1 MAFVCLPSSAAESF
15 KKALAGKDI
24 QIADLLNPKM
34 SSEARTAIFREFA
47 GSDANAKAINT
58 LFEEKLVLKN
68 KVLGL
73 KNFISK
79 VAQEGKYSPERIA
92 ELKKAQS
99 DYVAAQQERIFNP
112 AEEQTFLNDLADK
125 SIGAHISRVE
135 SKTIFDLSN
144 KVDEAKTAFNE
155 KTGEWSTPEAKA
167 DYGAK
172 KVVYQNYIDALKEG
186 DTSLKTMLKD
196 TARDFKQE
204 FKTNKPKAVLDILLK
219 GVKTIT
225 ENSVALVA
233 SLDDSFLGRQ
243 GLKTLMTHPSAWW
256 PGAKGS
262 IVDFA
267 KTIGGKN
274 TRDALMADLYSS
286 PNYLNGAYE
295 KAGIISKNEEQFP
308 TSLPARIPGVGRV
321 FKASEAAFEG
331 SALRMRTGLYDLL
344 SKQAERNGVDMTDDY
359 QIKSIGKVIN
369 SLTARGQWGT
379 RGEPALLRIVLW
391 APKMLKANIDV
402 LTAHTGQDI
411 SSFARAEAAKN
422 LFKIVATSAAIMA
435 IANAIKPGSA
445 ETDPRSADFGKI
457 KVGNTRFDFTGG
469 AGSLIVLAARG
480 LTLSTKSTTTGK
492 VTKLNSGQFGSQTY
506 MDVLV
511 SFLEGKTPPITSALI
526 SLAKGRDFAG
536 NKPTVSSLAQNQL
549 PITLQNIIGL
559 KTDNSASAV
568 AGILLDAFGV
578 NASTYT
584 PVNKDWTQN
593 PGAELT
599 AFQKKVG
606 STKFSAANTE
616 YNKKVD
622 TFVKSLQDNAK
633 YKALSDADKQ
643 RVIDKQKATIKSDI
657 FKEYGFHYKQVKST
671 PVPKI

>member
-1 MAFVCLPSSAAESF
+1 MAFCLPSFAAKNF
-15 KKALAGKDI
+15 KKALGDKDI
-24 QIADLLNPKM
+24 QIADLLKM
-34 SSEARTAIFREFA
+34 STEDRTKVFESFA
-47 GSDANAKAINT
+47 GEHAGDMNKA
-58 LFEEKLVLKN
+58 FEEKLVLKN
-68 KVLGL
+68 RVLGL
-73 KNFISK
+73 KNFINK
-79 VAQEGKYSPERIA
+79 MAETGKYDPARKA
-92 ELKKAQS
+92 ELDQLLSEFRQK
-99 DYVAAQQERIFNP
+99 QQERIFNP
-112 AEEQTFLNDLADK
+112 SEEQTFLNDLAD
-125 SIGAHISRVE
+125 STIGAHITRIQ
-135 SKTIFDLSN
+135 SKTMFDLSS
-144 KVDEAKTAFNE
+144 KVDEAKAGFDE
-155 KTGEWSTPEAKA
+155 KTGEWSSPQDKA

-172 KVVYQNYIDALKEG
+172 KVVFQNYIDALKEG
-186 DTSLKTMLKD
+186 DTSIKAMLKE
-196 TARDFKQE
+196 TAGQFKEE

-243 GLKTLMTHPSAWW
+243 GLKTLMTHPTAWW

-262 IVDFA
+262 LVDFA

-274 TRDALMADLYSS
+274 TKDALMADLYSN
-286 PNYLNGAYE
+286 PNYLNGSYE

-344 SKQAERNGVDMTDDY
+344 SKQAERNGVDMTNDY

-411 SSFARAEAAKN
+411 SPFARKEAAVN
-422 LFKIVATSAAIMA
+422 LFKIIATTSAIMA
-435 IANAIKPGSA
+435 VANAIKPGSA

-457 KVGNTRFDFTGG
+457 RVGNTRFDYTGG

-480 LTLSTKSTTTGK
+480 LTLSTKSTTTGVVK
-492 VTKLNSGQFGSQTY
+492 KLNTGEFGSQTY
-506 MDVLV
+506 MDVV
-511 SFLEGKTPPITSALI
+511 ISFLEGKTPPITSALI
-526 SLAKGRDFAG
+526 SLAKNADFAG
-536 NKPTVSSLAQNQL
+536 QKPTPASLASNQL

-559 KTDNSASAV
+559 KTDHSAGAV

-584 PVNKDWTQN
+584 PVTKDWTSN
-593 PGAELT
+593 PGVELQ
-599 AFQKKVG
+599 AFDKKIG
-606 STKFSAANTE
+606 PTKFAEANAL
-616 YNKKVD
+616 YNTKLND
-622 TFVKSLQDNAK
+622 FSKSLLDNPK
-633 YKALSDADKQ
+633 YKTLSDADKQ
-643 RVIDKQKATIKSDI
+643 RVIEKAKTDI
-657 FKEYGFHYKQVKST
+657 RVKIFRQYGFTYTQTASK